1 MLSSQLTT
9 KNSFPNNSH
18 ANSILNVKHTM
29 PNYFKRMASAE
40 SSEKKG
46 PFANNK
52 HAPPEEPQLKPDEPY
67 QIGKWLNIN
76 YIKWTSPSSF
86 YVRLKQS
93 DDELKKLRDE
103 VISFCQSEQSV
114 LNQEELIKL
123 DEGCC
128 LIYFSHCPLC
138 RRLF

>member
-1 MLSSQLTT
+1 MLASQLTT
-9 KNSFPNNSH
+9 SNSFPKNRH
-18 ANSILNVKHTM
+18 DNSILNVKHTM
-29 PNYFKRMASAE
+29 PNFFKRIASAE
-40 SSEKKG
+40 SLEKKE
-46 PFANNK
+46 PFANKK

-67 QIGKWLNIN
+67 RIGKWLNIN

-86 YVRLKQS
+86 YNRLKQS